1 MNFLPVTKYNSLHGH
16 TPEAN
21 PVSHGFHLRGS
32 GMDSACCARK
42 EQAMAE
48 GALEAL
54 VKSAQSKE
62 AT

>member
-1 MNFLPVTKYNSLHGH
+1 
-16 TPEAN
+16 
-21 PVSHGFHLRGS
+21 
-32 GMDSACCARK
+32 MDRASCARK
-42 EQAMAE
+42 EEAVAE